1 VARRL
6 LNGWK
11 SQLSGVYG
19 GAMCAAASEIFITT
33 TAGERLSFGCAG
45 PAKSILFMCFQA
57 LKISFRVH
65 Q

>member
-1 VARRL
+1 M
-6 LNGWK
+6 
-11 SQLSGVYG
+11 Y
-19 GAMCAAASEIFITT
+19 AAASKIFITS

-57 LKISFRVH
+57 LKTSFRVH